1 CPKGYGRLRIEGK
14 QQRAH
19 RLMHQLRHGPIADGL
34 VVRHSCDN
42 PFEVALEQAS
52 CFAAT
57 VADLVSQAALDEDT
71 YQLWAASY
79 LAEMSKAIL
88 ESACKAM
95 YREKR
100 HE

>member
-1 CPKGYGRLRIEGK
+1 
-14 QQRAH
+14 
-19 RLMHQLRHGPIADGL
+19 MADNTAGADAP
-34 VVRHSCDN
+34 VRKTAPLDFFSYNAAGEKLFSIREDI

-95 YREKR
+95 YGEKR